1 MSSAH
6 RRLPALPGR
15 RIARAVAAAFAL
27 VALLATGGL
36 ARGDAT
42 PASAPA
48 AGKAACVEDTAFM
61 RRNHMDLLQ
70 HQGQRTVKDGVRTT
84 RHSLANCVDC
94 HADRETGSVLGR
106 NSAGKAGFCAECHAY
121 VAVTTTCFEC
131 HSPKRGERLAAG
143 TGAPR

>member
-15 RIARAVAAAFAL
+15 RIARAAAAALAL
-27 VALLATGGL
+27 VTLLAAGGL
-36 ARGDAT
+36 ARGDAAPT
-42 PASAPA
+42 SAPA

-70 HQGQRTVKDGVRTT
+70 HQGQRTVRDGVRTT

-94 HADRETGSVLGR
+94 HADKETGSVLGR
-106 NSAGKAGFCAECHAY
+106 NSAGKAGFCADCHAY
-121 VAVTTTCFEC
+121 VAVETRCFEC
-131 HSPKRGERLAAG
+131 HSPKRGEKLAAG
-143 TGAPR
+143 AGAPR